1 MTRRAPAT
9 ERLTVAQALVR
20 FLAAQRVERDGVER
34 PFFAGVFGIFGH
46 GNVAGIGQA
55 LQQYAS
61 RLRYYQSRNEQAQ
74 VHAAAAYARMTNRL
88 QILACT
94 SSVGPGATNMV
105 TGAAGATINRLPV
118 LLLPGD
124 VFATR
129 RVGTVLQQLEA
140 GWSQEVSVNDAFRPV
155 SRYWDRISR
164 PEQLIHAALE
174 AMRVLTSQ
182 AETGAVTL
190 ALPQDVQAEAFDW
203 PAEFLRRADLA
214 HPPATAGPG
223 RAGSRGRSDP
233 AVGAAADRRGRR
245 RHLLRGDRG
254 APRAG
259 RDHRD
264 PGGGDAGR
272 EGLAFLRPPVE
283 PRRHGSHRHTR
294 RQPYRARGRP
304 GNRHRHAVQRLHHRV
319 ADRISARGRPVRQPQ
334 HRRARRLQARGSR
347 AAGRCPGYPRGPPRV
362 TRRLGRWLRPGAR
375 PRRDTTASGTA
386 RWNGSTGSDIARC
399 SARAKSWAPSTE
411 APRRRM
417 WSYARPAVCRGTCT
431 SCGGPGTP
439 KATTSSTATPAW
451 ATKSPAGSG

>member
-88 QILACT
+88 QTLACT
-94 SSVGPGATNMV
+94 SSVGPGATNMI

-203 PAEFLRRADLA
+203 PAEFLRERTWHIPRPLPDPAALVRAVEAIRRSERPLIVAGGGVIYSEATEALRALVEATGIPVAETQAGKGSLSFDHPSSLGAMGATGTPGANRTAREADLVIGIGTRYSDFT
-214 HPPATAGPG
+214 TA
-223 RAGSRGRSDP
+223 SRT
-233 AVGAAADRRGRR
+233 
-245 RHLLRGDRG
+245 
-254 APRAG
+254 
-259 RDHRD
+259 
-264 PGGGDAGR
+264 
-272 EGLAFLRPPVE
+272 AFQ
-283 PRRHGSHRHTR
+283 H
-294 RQPYRARGRP
+294 
-304 GNRHRHAVQRLHHRV
+304 
-319 ADRISARGRPVRQPQ
+319 RGRPVRQPQ

-347 AAGRCPGYPRGPPRV
+347 AAGRRPGHARGPA
-362 TRRLGRWLRPGAR
+362 RRHSPAGAWLRPGAR

-386 RWNGSTGSDIARC
+386 RWSGSTGSDTARC
-399 SARAKSWAPSTE
+399 SARGKSWAPSTG
-411 APRRRM
+411 APRRGM

-451 ATKSPAGSG
+451 ATRSPAGSG